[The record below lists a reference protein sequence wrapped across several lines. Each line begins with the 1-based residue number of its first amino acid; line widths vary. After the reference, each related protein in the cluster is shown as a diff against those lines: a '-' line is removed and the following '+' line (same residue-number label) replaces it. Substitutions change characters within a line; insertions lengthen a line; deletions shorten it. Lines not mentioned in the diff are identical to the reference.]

1 MIKLKNFS
9 IIVATNEEPSKYE
22 KLAFEVGIE
31 NFDEFILLQ
40 DSVMVKD
47 SSLFKKMLE
56 SPNSVWLSK
65 WGQNYFCKYKS
76 EILRQIPIEI
86 KDKKDSI
93 YWERQLHEDY
103 RKLEVPEIM
112 LDGCLDNTEV
122 FEEAYGRKNMISEN
136 EYFKKYKGTWDISM
150 LKE

>member
-1 MIKLKNFS
+1 MIKLKDFTV
-9 IIVATNEEPSKYE
+9 ILVTNEEPSKYE
-22 KLAFEVGIE
+22 QLGIEIGIE

-40 DSVMVKD
+40 DSVMIKD
-47 SSLFKKMLE
+47 SSLLKKMLE

-76 EILRQIPIEI
+76 KILRQIPIEI
-86 KDKKDSI
+86 NSKEDSI

-122 FEEAYGRKNMISEN
+122 FEESYGRNNMISEN

-150 LKE
+150 L